1 LILALLLIP
10 TYLAI
15 TPPNPPARLSLLEAN
30 RIDLEISGK
39 KAALEKL
46 AHDASKGKP
55 APFTLVLREVEINR
69 LLETDDRLRRAMQRE
84 SVERAWVS
92 IQEGKV
98 TATAIREG
106 TPSSMTVT
114 VTPRIGT
121 DHRLRLAI
129 DGMGV
134 GRLGLPAV
142 SAVRH
147 AAEKAI
153 KLLTDKSMIPQAD
166 FESVKVEQGTI
177 TLTGVAK

>member
-1 LILALLLIP
+1 MS
-10 TYLAI
+10 
-15 TPPNPPARLSLLEAN
+15 PPNPPTPLSPLEAD

-39 KAALEKL
+39 KAILEKL
-46 AHDASKGKP
+46 AHDASNGKA

-84 SVERAWVS
+84 RVERAWVS

-106 TPSSMTVT
+106 TPPSVTVT
-114 VTPRIGT
+114 VTPGIGP
-121 DHRLRLAI
+121 DHRLRLTI

-147 AAEKAI
+147 AAEKAV

-166 FESVKVEQGTI
+166 FQSVTVERGAI
-177 TLTGVAK
+177 TLTGAAK